1 MVAGIEIGDSLHSSA
16 YENTAGDDEA
26 DQLAVGRLDGFDDV
40 SPEVASMIALGG
52 TAAAFDPAVVVAWIS
67 FETGFI
73 TKENSCGRV
82 G

>member
-1 MVAGIEIGDSLHSSA
+1 
-16 YENTAGDDEA
+16 
-26 DQLAVGRLDGFDDV
+26 LAVGRLDGFDDV

-73 TKENSCGRV
+73 TKEDSCARV

>member
-1 MVAGIEIGDSLHSSA
+1 MVAGIEIGASLHSPACES
-16 YENTAGDDEA
+16 TAGDDEA
-26 DQLAVGRLDGFDDV
+26 DQLAGGGLDGIDDV
-40 SPEVASMIALGG
+40 SLEVASMIALGG
-52 TAAAFDPAVVVAWIS
+52 TDAAFDPAVAGEWIS